1 MDCIYKANK
10 IRNFNMELSI
20 LEMAIVIGVGAV
32 VFWILFKLFRWAIEA
47 VIVFVLVLIG
57 IYIALRVLN
66 YNDAGN
72 QILQLLNQIKTMLGF

>member
-1 MDCIYKANK
+1 MSLTI
-10 IRNFNMELSI
+10 I
-20 LEMAIVIGVGAV
+20 EMAIVIGIAAV
-32 VFWILFKLFRWAIEA
+32 VFFVLFKFFRWAIEA

-72 QILQLLNQIKTMLGF
+72 QILNLLNEIKTALGL